1 MKEKKPN
8 EVLYLRNVMNFKY
21 LCSFC
26 LINWQFIYFLKA
38 LCKAGCDKDIPNK
51 YGVTP
56 LYEAT
61 HKGK

>member
-1 MKEKKPN
+1 
-8 EVLYLRNVMNFKY
+8 MNFKY

-26 LINWQFIYFLKA
+26 VISWQFNYLLKA